1 MEENEE
7 TFDKYHRFRSKSSPM
22 EKECI
27 DDCKKNTI
35 CGIRAG
41 KSELRC
47 DYESDVLGGKEAGTA
62 TKRKTYKPEP
72 HNCALNMVGIRAQM
86 GLD

>member
-1 MEENEE
+1 MDMEEDEE
-7 TFDKYHRFRSKSSPM
+7 TFQKYHRFSSKSSPM
-22 EKECI
+22 EKECV

-47 DYESDVLGGKEAGTA
+47 DYESDVFGGEGVE
-62 TKRKTYKPEP
+62 TKRATYKPEA
-72 HNCALNMVGIRAQM
+72 HNCALNMVSIRSQM
-86 GLD
+86 GLN